1 MFQQHK
7 IFDFLASIIAF
18 ACQQTLL
25 FIKKSHYQR
34 YAMNYVMFKIKDL
47 SHWFL
52 VRRNNTNYKHSLIML
67 LWWTLS
73 VYICTHSILIQF
85 YLLTQFHSHNKYFKF
100 DAILTILRFTKIRN
114 VQNNINTG
122 VNKLYNTQVTTIFL
136 RTLHSQCQTKYRWSM
151 LKTI

>member
-1 MFQQHK
+1 M
-7 IFDFLASIIAF
+7 IFGKMLKKK
-18 ACQQTLL
+18 
-25 FIKKSHYQR
+25 FIKG
-34 YAMNYVMFKIKDL
+34 
-47 SHWFL
+47 
-52 VRRNNTNYKHSLIML
+52 NNTNYKHSLIML

-122 VNKLYNTQVTTIFL
+122 VNKLYNTQVTTIFFENF
-136 RTLHSQCQTKYRWSM
+136 TFSM
-151 LKTI
+151 SNKIQMIKVKNNLKLQHWMPFPPYQKPKEM